1 MKNKCAIVLNGK
13 IENYSFLKKKIKSY
27 KTVIAV
33 DGGMNHL
40 KKVKILPDILL
51 GDFDSFDL
59 KRIDKEKIKI
69 KKYKTDKDFTDGEIA
84 IDYIIDKNIKEVD
97 IYGALGKRIDHLLG
111 NVHLLEK
118 LLLNKIT
125 GKIVTYNSVLRM
137 FDDEITIKT
146 KEFDYFDVFSI
157 LSYSKVINGLC
168 IKNAKYSLENKT
180 LYRKNTLGISNE
192 FLKKD
197 IKISINNGI
206 CLAIL
211 SRD

>member
-13 IENYSFLKKKIKSY
+13 IENYSFLKKKIKGY
-27 KTVIAV
+27 KTIIAA

-40 KKVKILPDILL
+40 KKIDVLPDILL

-59 KRIDKEKIKI
+59 KGLDKNIKI
-69 KKYKTDKDFTDGEIA
+69 KKYKTDKNFTDGEIA
-84 IDYIIDKNIKEVD
+84 IDYIINKNIKKVD
-97 IYGALGKRIDHLLG
+97 IYGALGNRIDHLLA

-125 GKIVTYNSVLRM
+125 GRIITYNNILKM
-137 FDDEITIKT
+137 FDDEITIKS
-146 KEFDYFDVFSI
+146 KEFEYFEVFSI
-157 LSYSKVINGLC
+157 LAYSKVIKGLS
-168 IKNAKYSLENKT
+168 IKNAKYPLNNKT

-197 IKISINNGI
+197 IKISIKNGI
-206 CLAIL
+206 GIAVL